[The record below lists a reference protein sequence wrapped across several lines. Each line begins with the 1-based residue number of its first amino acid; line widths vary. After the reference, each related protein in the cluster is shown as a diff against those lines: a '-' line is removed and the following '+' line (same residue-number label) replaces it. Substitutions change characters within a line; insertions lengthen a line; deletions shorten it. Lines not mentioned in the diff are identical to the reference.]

1 MDFAEAACGLQVQ
14 FVLHA
19 ECSSDAICCS
29 RTMDMSLPALL
40 PSTAVNLLVVL
51 LLDVVLHGL
60 CCCGVCG
67 KPRQTSGKK
76 KTLADYAIVR
86 RIHFIFE
93 RAVRK
98 FKTDLSLWTAWLE
111 YCRSSNSNR

>member
-1 MDFAEAACGLQVQ
+1 VLLSFCKCTWTDFAGADLLMDFAEAACGLQVQ

-60 CCCGVCG
+60 CCCGV
-67 KPRQTSGKK
+67 
-76 KTLADYAIVR
+76 
-86 RIHFIFE
+86 
-93 RAVRK
+93 
-98 FKTDLSLWTAWLE
+98 
-111 YCRSSNSNR
+111 